1 MKNAIEELR
10 LLARHLPD
18 EAVLAEQG
26 MTVRRLEVT
35 RMLIEMQPTI
45 DPMLHDIAKLIA
57 KVPVR
62 MVLLFCGYW
71 LVEMGRLACTG
82 NELAHVMEMEEFVHE
97 LARDVVRRNG
107 PA

>member
-1 MKNAIEELR
+1 VSNAIEELR

-26 MTVRRLEVT
+26 KMGRQLEVT
-35 RMLIEMQPTI
+35 QLLIEMQPTI
-45 DPMLHDIAKLIA
+45 DSLLRDIAKLIA

-62 MVLLFCGYW
+62 LVLLFCGYW

-82 NELAHVMEMEEFVHE
+82 NELAHGMKMEEFVRE